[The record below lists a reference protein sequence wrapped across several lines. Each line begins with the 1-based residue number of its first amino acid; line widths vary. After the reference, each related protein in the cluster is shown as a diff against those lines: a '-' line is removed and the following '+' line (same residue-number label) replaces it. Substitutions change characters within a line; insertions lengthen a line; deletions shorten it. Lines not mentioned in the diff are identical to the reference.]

1 MNEQLKFSWGHIVA
15 FIALIAVGYFSFM
28 GFTYLTDGNF
38 TFAGIGA
45 LISVILYILVF
56 IGAQVMKSSG
66 RKIER
71 KILWERVLIFGSP
84 LVFVAVMIPISHFWT
99 VKTQDREITRSFTDA
114 LNNSK
119 QLFADYETYTERRIG
134 NYSKNLDSI
143 ISNKETMR
151 QQYAESGFKPGMEQ
165 MQKENMVT
173 TLRLTLTPPA
183 YEQLKGKALE
193 WIGKAD
199 EGTST
204 WNIFLLG
211 NKKEIK
217 QAVANWENQLKE
229 LSSQPLTNEGK
240 VIPVEEFKSQGA
252 LLTAEGID
260 SLSDA
265 FTTPHLPPLAA
276 IFFGIVI
283 YLMLI
288 LPYFIQQR
296 HGRQVAMNY
305 SLTRNGRKEELVVP
319 PPAEKPEDT
328 KTDGNP
334 FRRIT
339 LD

>member
-45 LISVILYILVF
+45 LISVLLYILVF
-56 IGAQVMKSSG
+56 VGAQVMKSSG
-66 RKIER
+66 RKISR
-71 KILWERVLIFGSP
+71 KIMWERILIFGSP

-99 VKTQDREITRSFTDA
+99 VKTQDREISRTFTDA
-114 LNNSK
+114 LNNSQ
-119 QLFADYETYTERRIG
+119 QLFADYEIYVEKRIS
-134 NYSKNLDSI
+134 NYSKSLDAI
-143 ISNKETMR
+143 IANKESLGEL
-151 QQYAESGFKPGMEQ
+151 YAESGFKPGMEQ
-165 MQKENMVT
+165 MQKENMLQ
-173 TLRLTLTPPA
+173 TLRLMLTPEA
-183 YEQLKGKALE
+183 YEQLKGRALE

-211 NKKEIK
+211 NKREIK
-217 QAVANWENQLKE
+217 QAVTNWENQLKE
-229 LSSQPLTNEGK
+229 LSAESLSNEGK
-240 VIPVEEFKSQGA
+240 VIPVEEFQSNGA
-252 LLTAEGID
+252 RLTSEGID
-260 SLSDA
+260 SLSEA
-265 FTTPHLPPLAA
+265 FTTPHLPPVAA
-276 IFFGIVI
+276 LFFGIVI
-283 YLMLI
+283 YFMLI

-305 SLTRNGRKEELVVP
+305 SLTKNGRKEELTIEENHPTVS
-319 PPAEKPEDT
+319 T
-328 KTDGNP
+328 P